1 MKLTSTPRRL
11 LQLDALFA
19 RRGQGLEARREPQ
32 LDAQDTRL
40 PDDSE
45 FMELLARQ
53 DGREPPGCQIGRL
66 AAEVALE
73 EGGRRFYAPREES
86 EVMES
91 RRRS

>member
-19 RRGQGLEARREPQ
+19 RRGHGVEARREPQ

-53 DGREPPGCQIGRL
+53 DQPPGCQIGRL

-73 EGGRRFYAPREES
+73 EGGRRFYTPRDES
-86 EVMES
+86 EVLDP
-91 RRRS
+91 RRQR